1 MGANQPDQLTR
12 MANQIADNMSA
23 WGSQEEVVEKIAEH
37 LRKFWTPAMCLR
49 LHDQLRA
56 GEASLEPLAERALEA
71 VVGTREAVDD

>member
-1 MGANQPDQLTR
+1 MGANQPDQLAR

-56 GEASLEPLAERALEA
+56 GETSLEPEAEQALLA
-71 VVGTREAVDD
+71 VVGTREAAAD